1 MMMMEENGSI
11 KSAVS
16 SMGAGDSTL
25 TLAAS
30 AASETHD
37 VNPTVSVRIYVPE
50 LNVQKVIHFH
60 REELVWNVK
69 QQCLATLPKVSPSW
83 LFSFLSFP
91 MTISDIGI
99 SFFTQEK
106 TKTKY
111 VSSIVSFSS
120 SSSCF
125 PFPLQNRQ
133 SRSSP
138 VDGPFH
144 PSSCHF
150 LDVLFVKSWRSHPS
164 VYLIQL
170 TGACFVS
177 FYLFFFFKL
186 KERKKRKKTLE
197 TCWFHN
203 SSNEMLLRVLPAHLA
218 CVVAMGL
225 CCFSSLIS
233 EDSTSMPRHRFLN

>member
-1 MMMMEENGSI
+1 MNPERSSAVQWTRDDRNLRKSSRKEERKKKRPEQIKKDWTMMMMMEENGSI

-91 MTISDIGI
+91 MTISELVYPFLLKRKQKQNMYLR
-99 SFFTQEK
+99 SFLFLLLLVVFHFHYK
-106 TKTKY
+106 TAKA
-111 VSSIVSFSS
+111 VPVRLMARSIHPLVIFSTSCSS
-120 SSSCF
+120 S
-125 PFPLQNRQ
+125 
-133 SRSSP
+133 
-138 VDGPFH
+138 
-144 PSSCHF
+144 
-150 LDVLFVKSWRSHPS
+150 LDVLIRPS
-164 VYLIQL
+164 I
-170 TGACFVS
+170 
-177 FYLFFFFKL
+177 
-186 KERKKRKKTLE
+186 
-197 TCWFHN
+197 
-203 SSNEMLLRVLPAHLA
+203 
-218 CVVAMGL
+218 
-225 CCFSSLIS
+225 
-233 EDSTSMPRHRFLN
+233 